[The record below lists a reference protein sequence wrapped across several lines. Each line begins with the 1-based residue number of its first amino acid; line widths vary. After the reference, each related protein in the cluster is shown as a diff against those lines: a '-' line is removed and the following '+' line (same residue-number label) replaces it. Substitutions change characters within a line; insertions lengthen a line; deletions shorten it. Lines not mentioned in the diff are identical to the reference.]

1 MRRSLVITLCTVLC
15 LSTGCAKKKD
25 DNSDTPSPSASS
37 ETRSV
42 QVDENLLTVEITV
55 PKEFVEEGTTQETLD
70 ASLADGIQ
78 SAVLNEDGSVTYVMT
93 KARHREMMG
102 EMAEEIDRQTEEM
115 VTSGQFPQ
123 LTEIKAEDD
132 YRKFTVK
139 TTAKSREELDIYS
152 NFSVISFYL
161 FGGMYNSFNG
171 TETDEIIVEFTDP
184 AGNVI
189 STGNSKDLGN

>member
-1 MRRSLVITLCTVLC
+1 MRRILLITLCTVLC
-15 LSTGCAKKKD
+15 LSTGCTKKKD
-25 DNSDTPSPSASS
+25 DSGDTPLPSASS
-37 ETRSV
+37 ETQSV

-55 PKEFVEEGTTQETLD
+55 PKDFVEEGTTQETLD
-70 ASLADGIQ
+70 ASLAEGIQ
-78 SAVLNEDGSVTYVMT
+78 SATLNEDGSVTYVMT
-93 KARHREMMG
+93 KARHREMMK
-102 EMAEEIDRQTEEM
+102 EMAEEIDKQMEEM

-132 YRKFTVK
+132 YWKFTVT
-139 TTAKSREELDIYS
+139 TTAQSKEGLDIYS

-171 TETDEIIVEFTDP
+171 TQTDEIIVEFTDP
-184 AGNVI
+184 DGNVI

>member
-1 MRRSLVITLCTVLC
+1 
-15 LSTGCAKKKD
+15 
-25 DNSDTPSPSASS
+25 
-37 ETRSV
+37 
-42 QVDENLLTVEITV
+42 
-55 PKEFVEEGTTQETLD
+55 
-70 ASLADGIQ
+70 
-78 SAVLNEDGSVTYVMT
+78 
-93 KARHREMMG
+93 MMK
-102 EMAEEIDRQTEEM
+102 EMAAEIDKQMEEM

-132 YRKFTVK
+132 YRKFTVT
-139 TTAKSREELDIYS
+139 TTAQSKEDLDIYS

-171 TETDEIIVEFTDP
+171 TQTDEIIVEFTDP